1 MTWMP
6 ARWAPCHTSSGQR
19 NADGETKVGPKTPVH
34 GIEVVKGARE
44 HDFVYQSVY
53 RYLTTL
59 IDDAGGHA
67 AVRMPSLRQLA
78 DRLNVS
84 ISTVQ
89 YAYALLEKEGR
100 VYSIAKSG
108 YYAQALYSLDAPGD
122 GSDLLET
129 VYVNARRPGMCVLSA
144 DEPASLQPLDSPL
157 MTLERELLRQYPRQ
171 PQTLVQP
178 CGELE
183 LRVALAARYTC
194 STANYWHADDV
205 YIGAD
210 LRGVLEILISVLELR
225 EAVVVVES
233 PCDWVILRL
242 LESCDV
248 RVIEWPSLAEGE
260 VDLSALE
267 MLLRNEPVR
276 LVVLSSVLSLPQGCG
291 FTQEHQQAIA
301 KMLERYGI
309 WVLENDCYSE
319 LDERADS
326 QRLRNWL
333 DPDRLLVF
341 SSFEKFIGAEAPFGF
356 VLSRHWR
363 NELQRHFLF
372 RAFRLSPIRQK
383 AIARLLSGGRLDQH
397 LFVLRRMLG
406 ERRSSLIQVLRER
419 LGDALQIVEP
429 QGGATVWVRSV
440 RPVDMA
446 NVFRRLL
453 KQQIIVAPGEL
464 FSLRGLHADH
474 LRLSALNHGERDLSG
489 VIGLIGDALRLSGA
503 R

>member
-1 MTWMP
+1 M
-6 ARWAPCHTSSGQR
+6 
-19 NADGETKVGPKTPVH
+19 
-34 GIEVVKGARE
+34 KGARDN
-44 HDFVYQSVY
+44 DFVYQAVY

-59 IDDAGGHA
+59 IDDATGST

-89 YAYALLEKEGR
+89 YAYSLLEKEGR

-108 YYAQALYSLDAPGD
+108 YYANALFSVDSLGN

-157 MTLERELLRQYPRQ
+157 LTLERELLRQYPRQ
-171 PQTLVQP
+171 PQTLAQP

-194 STANYWHADDV
+194 STEHYWHADDV

-210 LRGVLEILISVLELR
+210 LRGILEILISVLELR
-225 EAVVVVES
+225 HAAVVVES
-233 PCDWVILRL
+233 PCDWAILRL
-242 LESCDV
+242 LESSGV
-248 RVIEWPSLAEGE
+248 RVIEWASQAEGAL
-260 VDLSALE
+260 DLPALE
-267 MLLRNEPVR
+267 SLLKNEPVR
-276 LVVLSSVLSLPQGCG
+276 LILLSSVLSMPLGRG
-291 FTQEHQQAIA
+291 FSDEQQQAIA
-301 KMLERYGI
+301 RMLERHGV

-319 LDERADS
+319 LDECSDS

-333 DPDRLLVF
+333 DPQRLLVF
-341 SSFEKFIGAEAPFGF
+341 STFEKFIGAEAPFGF

-363 NELQRHFLF
+363 DELQRHFLL

-397 LFVLRRMLG
+397 LCVLRRMLS
-406 ERRSSLIQVLRER
+406 ERRTLLIQVLRER
-419 LGDALQIVEP
+419 LGDTLQIVEP
-429 QGGATVWVRSV
+429 RGGATVWVRSL
-440 RPVDMA
+440 RPVDMS
-446 NVFRRLL
+446 NVFHRLL
-453 KQQIIVAPGEL
+453 KQQVIVAPGEL
-464 FSLRGLHADH
+464 FSLQGLYADS
-474 LRLSALNHGERDLSG
+474 LRLSALNQGDRDLPG
-489 VIGLIGDALRLSGA
+489 VIGLLGDALRLSPGK
-503 R
+503 